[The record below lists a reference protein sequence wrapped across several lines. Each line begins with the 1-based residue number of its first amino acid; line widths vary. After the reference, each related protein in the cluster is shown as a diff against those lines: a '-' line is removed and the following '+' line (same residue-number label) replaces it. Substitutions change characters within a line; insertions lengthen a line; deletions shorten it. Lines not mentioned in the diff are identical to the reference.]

1 MKSYN
6 WDRFFESFFGDPYMA
21 WHDGLDV
28 NAINSLTSE
37 EKEEAEL
44 LLIETLQKSNDYRP
58 IVGLG
63 ELRSKNALPILKEKL
78 KSLSGRA
85 LVDAASA
92 LRKIEGDDRFAEYI
106 IHVLKHDYSEYDRLW
121 AAMELRYFK
130 TQEVV
135 EALFDAVKDPSYL
148 VRYHACDS
156 LLFLNGFEPHV
167 AEYPEIF
174 DNITTPFGF
183 GNIPKEEDF
192 DRYER
197 AVKQLKDLFERKYS
211 YSDQINNQKR

>member
-6 WDRFFESFFGDPYMA
+6 WDRFYESFFGDPYMA

-28 NAINSLTSE
+28 DALHSLTSE
-37 EKEEAEL
+37 EREEAERL
-44 LLIETLQKSNDYRP
+44 LLDALKKSDDYRP

-63 ELRSKNALPILKEKL
+63 VLRSKKALPRLKEKL
-78 KSLSGRA
+78 KGLSGRA

-92 LRKIEGDDRFAEYI
+92 LRKIEGDDRFAEYTI
-106 IHVLKHDYSEYDRLW
+106 RVLKHDYSEYDRLW

-135 EALFDAVKDPSYL
+135 EALFEAVKDPSYL

-156 LLFLNGFEPHV
+156 LLFLHGFKPHV

-174 DNITTPFGF
+174 DNITTPSDFGS
-183 GNIPKEEDF
+183 IPKEEDF
-192 DRYER
+192 NRYER
-197 AVKQLKDLFERKYS
+197 AVKQLKDLFERKDS
-211 YSDQINNQKR
+211 HSDQVNNQKR

>member
-44 LLIETLQKSNDYRP
+44 LLIEALQKSKDYRL

-63 ELRSKNALPILKEKL
+63 ELRSKKALPILKEKFNKL
-78 KSLSGRA
+78 WGKT

-92 LRKIEGDDRFAEYI
+92 LRKIENDDSYAEYI
-106 IHVLKHDYSEYDRLW
+106 ILVLKNDSSFYNRLE
-121 AAMELRYFK
+121 AAIELRHFK
-130 TQEVV
+130 TPEVV
-135 EALFDAVKDPSYL
+135 KALFNAVKDPEYL
-148 VRYHACDS
+148 VRNHACES
-156 LLFLNGFEPHV
+156 LLFLHGFKSEISEH
-167 AEYPEIF
+167 EEIF
-174 DNITTPFGF
+174 QNITTPRGLD
-183 GNIPKEEDF
+183 NVPTENDVK
-192 DRYER
+192 RYES
-197 AVKQLKDLFERKYS
+197 AITQLKDLFKS
-211 YSDQINNQKR
+211 K

>member
-6 WDRFFESFFGDPYMA
+6 WDRFYESFFGDPYMA

-28 NAINSLTSE
+28 DALNSLTRE
-37 EKEEAEL
+37 EEEEAEHL
-44 LLIETLQKSNDYRP
+44 LLDALQKSNDYRP

-63 ELRSKNALPILKEKL
+63 ELRSKTALPILKEKL

-92 LRKIEGDDRFAEYI
+92 LRKIEGDDSFAEYAI
-106 IHVLKHDYSEYDRLW
+106 QVLKLDYSEYNRLW

-130 TQEVV
+130 TKEVV
-135 EALFDAVKDPSYL
+135 EVLLEAVKDPGYL

-156 LLFLNGFEPHV
+156 LLVLHGLKPGIS
-167 AEYPEIF
+167 EYPEIF
-174 DNITTPFGF
+174 QNITTPSDF

-211 YSDQINNQKR
+211 HQIR

>member
-6 WDRFFESFFGDPYMA
+6 WDRFYESFFGDPYMA

-28 NAINSLTSE
+28 NALNSLTSE
-37 EKEEAEL
+37 EKEEAEH
-44 LLIETLQKSNDYRP
+44 LLIEALQKGNDYRP

-63 ELRSKNALPILKEKL
+63 ELRSKKALPIIKEKL
-78 KSLSGRA
+78 KDLSGRE

-92 LRKIEGDDRFAEYI
+92 LRKIEGDDSFAEYTI
-106 IHVLKHDYSEYDRLW
+106 RVLKFDYSEYNRLW

-130 TQEVV
+130 TKEVV
-135 EALFDAVKDPSYL
+135 EVLFEAVKDPGYL

-156 LLFLNGFEPHV
+156 LLFLHGFEPHV

-174 DNITTPFGF
+174 DNITTPSDFGSK
-183 GNIPKEEDF
+183 PKEEDF

-197 AVKQLKDLFERKYS
+197 AAKQLKDLFERKYS
-211 YSDQINNQKR
+211 HSDQINNQKR